1 MRLRQV
7 VLSAVITAVPFVAV
21 GVPFVAADWFLP
33 ELSFQ
38 ESNQG
43 RSGSQQASYS
53 QPFNPQSQEQERS
66 HEVNRERESVVEAAQ
81 SVVEHAQDDGS
92 PLEPASSAEPEPP
105 EADLVDERL
114 AQTEPDPLEPES
126 EEAELTA
133 ADIEATEELCVL
145 TDVDQLRFENSILL
159 QEDGSWYIPRELVN
173 FYALRVNKLKRLAA
187 TPTWR
192 DGNGDKAGF
201 RVRPTECSIVLGA
214 GFEAND
220 VVLSINGR
228 TVATVGAAVSAYFL
242 MKDDPV
248 FELEILR
255 DGETLTQSYVLEAR
269 DDRRVVRR
277 SDRVERLEDRQEDR
291 RNRREM
297 RRVDKLANQFAA
309 Y

>member
-7 VLSAVITAVPFVAV
+7 VLSAIITAVPFVAV
-21 GVPFVAADWFLP
+21 LVPFVAADWFLP
-33 ELSFQ
+33 ELSFH
-38 ESNQG
+38 ESSQG
-43 RSGSQQASYS
+43 SSSQQASYS
-53 QPFNPQSQEQERS
+53 QPFDPQSHQQERS
-66 HEVNRERESVVEAAQ
+66 NEVINERESVVEAVR
-81 SVVEHAQDDGS
+81 SVVEHASIDETAHG
-92 PLEPASSAEPEPP
+92 PASDPEPEPP
-105 EADLVDERL
+105 EADLVDEIPDL
-114 AQTEPDPLEPES
+114 TEPDPMEPEPDEVEPTS
-126 EEAELTA
+126 ADSDEPEAV
-133 ADIEATEELCVL
+133 CVL

-173 FYALRVNKLKRLAA
+173 FYALRVNKLKRLAS

-192 DGNGDKAGF
+192 DENGEKAGF

-269 DDRRVVRR
+269 EVRRVVRR
-277 SDRVERLEDRQEDR
+277 SDRIDQREDRREDR
-291 RNRREM
+291 RNRRDM
-297 RRVDKLANQFAA
+297 RRIDKLANQFAA